1 VSRPRKPRQRSTPPD
16 PGRWPACARCGE
28 HYPPAARWPE
38 GPVCACCYT
47 AARRTKG
54 TCADCGHAGL
64 VPGINAARQP
74 TCLRCSGLP
83 LNQTC
88 RGCGDETDLAKG
100 QTCWRCLLTGMTR
113 ELLAGPD
120 GTIPPG
126 LEPLA
131 TAICSMPRPNSGVT
145 WLRTN
150 PKTRELLHALASGT
164 VDLTHEALDGLPAS
178 HTVEYLRGLL
188 VTSHALPPRDR
199 RLATFERWLRAKLE
213 GIEHPEHRQVT
224 ERFGRWHHLRDLRR
238 QAAAGPLAEGPFL
251 AAKQSVTVAIT
262 FLGWLHQ
269 RGQTLAG
276 CTQHDID
283 ARYASGTGTRQKAER
298 FLYWCRTQRLTR
310 TLDIPR
316 RNNQNPALIG
326 ETQRLQI
333 IRSLLLHD
341 DLPLTYRVA
350 GSLIALLGQPAG
362 RVVSLALSDIDIQ
375 DGAVRVRLARDW
387 LDVPQPLAALLARH
401 AANRAN
407 TSTAA
412 NASSTWL
419 FPGGMPGDHLSRDY
433 LLQVLRTAGIPV
445 LATRNATWQQLTRH
459 APPQVLADALG
470 IIPATAMRHANQAG
484 SDWARYAAAAS
495 RAHHTQA

>member
-1 VSRPRKPRQRSTPPD
+1 MTRPRKPRQRSIAPD
-16 PGRWPACARCGE
+16 PGRHPACARCGE
-28 HYPPAARWPE
+28 HYAPAARWPE

-64 VPGINAARQP
+64 VPGINAAGEP
-74 TCLRCSGLP
+74 ACLRCSGLP

-88 RGCGDETDLAKG
+88 RSCGDETDLAKG
-100 QTCWRCLLTGMTR
+100 QTCWRCLLTSMTR
-113 ELLAGPD
+113 ALLAGPD
-120 GTIPPG
+120 GIIPAG

-131 TAICSMPRPNSGVT
+131 AAICSMPRPNSGVT

-150 PKTRELLHALASGT
+150 PKTRELLHALGSGT
-164 VDLTHEALDGLPAS
+164 VELTHEALDGLPAS

-188 VTSHALPPRDR
+188 VTSHALPLRDR
-199 RLATFERWLRAKLE
+199 RLATFERWLKAKLE
-213 GIEHPEHRQVT
+213 GIEHGEHRQVV

-238 QAAAGPLAEGPFL
+238 HAAAGPIAEGPFL
-251 AAKQSVTVAIT
+251 AAKQSITVAII
-262 FLGWLHQ
+262 FLRWLHQ

-283 ARYASGTGTRQKAER
+283 AWYAGGTGTRHKAER

-333 IRSLLLHD
+333 IRSLLTHD
-341 DLPLTYRVA
+341 DLPLAYRVA
-350 GSLIALLGQPAG
+350 GSLIALFGQPAG
-362 RVVSLALSDIDIQ
+362 RVVSLALADIDIQ
-375 DGAVRVRLARDW
+375 DATVRVRLARDW

-401 AANRAN
+401 AANRVN
-407 TSTAA
+407 ISTAA
-412 NASSTWL
+412 NATSSWL
-419 FPGGMPGDHLSRDY
+419 FPGGMPGDHLNRDY

-445 LATRNATWQQLTRH
+445 LATRNATWQQLTRQ

-470 IIPATAMRHANQAG
+470 ISPATAMHHAGQAG
-484 SDWARYAAAAS
+484 
-495 RAHHTQA
+495 